1 MKPSVRL
8 RGAQGG
14 EGESYPAPGHP
25 QFNQRSFTLLEL
37 MIAIAII
44 GILAL
49 MLVPA
54 LQTAREKAR
63 ATNCMANL
71 RAISTAI
78 TLYANDQYG
87 KMPPTLD
94 LLVNGVYLPDNSA
107 ALIEPKASIPYL
119 YHQPPTIWQ
128 SSGASV
134 SVEDP
139 SDLHLG
145 GRNQLLN
152 DGTVRK
158 VSP

>member
-1 MKPSVRL
+1 MKLTGSL
-8 RGAQGG
+8 QGDQGG
-14 EGESYPAPGHP
+14 DGTVHATNTRQPSRR
-25 QFNQRSFTLLEL
+25 RSFTLLEL

-44 GILAL
+44 GILAM

-71 RAISTAI
+71 RAISTAL
-78 TLYANDQYG
+78 TLYADDQYG
-87 KMPPTLD
+87 KMPPALD
-94 LLVNGVYLPDNSA
+94 LLVNGIYLPNNSA